1 MFKVIVISHRLNINN
16 CFLLKKTN
24 EKSLSNLGQIMDYI
38 RMFFVNIETYHLTR
52 VTDIAVSSFEFYII
66 IIIIDFNREKSLIVM
81 NLILLTAFIF
91 MTILKIQS
99 ICFKKNLAASISALS
114 FHLCADVGVCKSD
127 ATEVSKLYD
136 IYSSDYNII
145 NDGVAAKTFGIEDL
159 RKQSTL
165 SVRGDVLEVAVGTGL
180 QLPYYN
186 WKEIETFIG
195 IDASRD
201 MLSGAEATAKKLLES
216 SNPKKIQ
223 FVVGDAESMGFKDN
237 QVRHVL

>member
-1 MFKVIVISHRLNINN
+1 M
-16 CFLLKKTN
+16 
-24 EKSLSNLGQIMDYI
+24 
-38 RMFFVNIETYHLTR
+38 TR
-52 VTDIAVSSFEFYII
+52 VTDIAVSSFLFYYSFIAHDAYPI
-66 IIIIDFNREKSLIVM
+66 YIIIDFNREKSLIVM

-91 MTILKIQS
+91 MTIVKIQS

-186 WKEIETFIG
+186 WKEIESFIG